1 MIMIIILMMMILTMT
16 INRDRDRDRDRDRS
30 QGSGTLGSSARHRD
44 QQQVGQETSCYM
56 NCIKYPFAHYF

>member
-16 INRDRDRDRDRDRS
+16 INRDRDRDRDRS

-44 QQQVGQETSCYM
+44 QQQVGQETSCYI